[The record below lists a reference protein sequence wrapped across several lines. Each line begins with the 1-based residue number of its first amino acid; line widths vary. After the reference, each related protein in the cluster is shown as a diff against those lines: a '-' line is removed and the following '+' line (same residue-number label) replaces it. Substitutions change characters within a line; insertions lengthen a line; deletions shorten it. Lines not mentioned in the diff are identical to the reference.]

1 MKKIGIYFLSLGMF
15 IISTGLLALGE
26 ESAKI
31 GFVDMRKVLNIS
43 EAGKRARSQIILET
57 EKIRKE
63 IFNRQRELEKLKE
76 DLEKRGTVM
85 SETTRLDK
93 ERDFQLKLRDL
104 ERFKQDADQE
114 MKLKDR
120 ELTLQVL
127 RSIEPILRRIV
138 EEGKF
143 SLILEK
149 NDPVVAYG
157 SNTLDLTDEVI
168 KTFDQQK
175 SK

>member
-1 MKKIGIYFLSLGMF
+1 MQKVGFYFLSLIMF
-15 IISTGLLALGE
+15 IISAGLALGE
-26 ESAKI
+26 EAVKI

-43 EAGKRARSQIILET
+43 EAGKAARNQIVLET
-57 EKIRKE
+57 EKIKNE
-63 IFNRQRELEKLKE
+63 IVGREREMEKLRE

-104 ERFKQDADQE
+104 ERFRQYADQE

-120 ELTLQVL
+120 DLTVQVL
-127 RSIEPILRRIV
+127 RKIEPIIRKIA
-138 EEGKF
+138 EEEKF

-168 KTFDQQK
+168 KMLDQQK

>member
-1 MKKIGIYFLSLGMF
+1 MKKVGVYFLSVGMF

-26 ESAKI
+26 EPVKI

-43 EAGKRARSQIILET
+43 EAGKRARNQIILET

-63 IFNRQRELEKLKE
+63 IFNRERELEKLKE
-76 DLEKRGTVM
+76 DLEKRGTVI
-85 SETTRLDK
+85 SETTRMDK

-104 ERFKQDADQE
+104 ERFKRDADQE
-114 MKLKDR
+114 MKIKDR

-149 NDPVVAYG
+149 NDPVVAYS
-157 SNTLDLTDEVI
+157 SNTLDLTEEVVKI
-168 KTFDQQK
+168 LDQQK